1 MSGHKRT
8 TVTISQE
15 EYRKLYEAEMLLKGL
30 DLQSSGKSERP
41 SVEAITFLNTQMDYS
56 IQRQEQFLRLGE
68 ALRNEVSSLENS
80 TAENIRDLEYQLL
93 QEIQQNNENVFE
105 TIGKFEEDLKRL
117 ENHFVKANED
127 TLKILW
133 QFQHQSNE
141 FLYREEEKGEYVRGW
156 LDDCIQVFNFI
167 LENYPESVPYIENLQ
182 NVQTQLDFAIQNF
195 HLGFFDSALN
205 LSQTIFFNLS
215 SLRLKLENEGVEKRR
230 ILAEIIDELS
240 KLQNNLRRNRKI
252 KPVDLQGNLIDSY
265 ISVDEWS
272 GNTLSQ
278 LESYVSQLIQEFN
291 EYGIQQSLEILR
303 DFKENQLQSLKNQL
317 IEVIHQARLNALNAH
332 LNYLIAHDVLLALV
346 EQGYKPIEGEYE
358 SEEIKDTY
366 IAKAV
371 DPLGNLV
378 EIQVQTASPEKIEH
392 DLHIIST
399 HKQNHSLH
407 ELRQRAKEIQKSLNK
422 IGWVVQ
428 DPIEL
433 PNSITRTVKRPSQ
446 VRLPLIRGDH
456 A

>member
-30 DLQSSGKSERP
+30 DLQSSGKSGRP

-80 TAENIRDLEYQLL
+80 TAENIRDLEYHLL

-105 TIGKFEEDLKRL
+105 TMGKFEEDLKRL

-195 HLGFFDSALN
+195 HLGFYDSALN
-205 LSQTIFFNLS
+205 LSQTIYFNLS

-291 EYGIQQSLEILR
+291 KYGIQQSLEILR

-378 EIQVQTASPEKIEH
+378 EIQVQTTSPEKIEH